1 MEASAITSAQRPRL
15 KLAAG
20 LIVLALAACA
30 PADPAAFAE
39 QQWSVCENS
48 VFEQQSL
55 DACTT
60 VIASSAVEPA
70 RRAQALVHRGIL
82 RAQLA
87 QDARAVADFGR
98 ALRID
103 RSLVSA
109 YQERGQLHYNRRAF
123 AAAVRD
129 FDAAL
134 ALDPN
139 LYEVASLRDAAMRG
153 LAEGSM
159 GELEWLNRQIAANP
173 GVSALWNNRCWTRA
187 VSGENLDIA
196 LADCNEAIRLEPG
209 SAAALDSRGLVHLKL
224 GNNAA
229 AIADYTAALRADPD
243 RGHYLYG
250 RGIARLRMGDEA
262 AGRAD
267 IAAGLRAEPGI
278 TEDYQSYGIAPV

>member
-1 MEASAITSAQRPRL
+1 
-15 KLAAG
+15 

-139 LYEVASLRDAAMRG
+139 LYEVASLRDAAMRS

-209 SAAALDSRGLVHLKL
+209 SAAALDSRGLVHSL
-224 GNNAA
+224 
-229 AIADYTAALRADPD
+229 TT
-243 RGHYLYG
+243 
-250 RGIARLRMGDEA
+250 RLRCVLILI
-262 AGRAD
+262 AGTTCTAVASRGCAWVMKRPGAPTLRRAN
-267 IAAGLRAEPGI
+267 GLSPVLPKTIRATASRRSKRRPAPWRASSPLR
-278 TEDYQSYGIAPV
+278 TFQS